1 MDGGGDSGY
10 DVKEISSIVDKD
22 VDWPDGVS
30 DGSKCCIDGFGVGDV
45 GSEDMGGTFRGS
57 GFEFLFDGK
66 KMWFAAAEE
75 DNVRGSSCSEGGGDF
90 ATNASA
96 PTRDEDCLIGRGN
109 RRVAS

>member
-1 MDGGGDSGY
+1 MD
-10 DVKEISSIVDKD
+10 
-22 VDWPDGVS
+22 
-30 DGSKCCIDGFGVGDV
+30 
-45 GSEDMGGTFRGS
+45 GTFRGS

-75 DNVRGSSCSEGGGDF
+75 DNVRCSSCSDGGGDF

-96 PTRDEDCLIGRGN
+96 PTRDEDCLIGCGN